1 MEAKAQAAAKPATVI
16 DSTVISI
23 DAGRVRPFAD
33 QPREY
38 FDPSDLISLELSI
51 KQRGQLQPGMVR
63 QLRGDRDHDFEL
75 VDGQRRWHAC
85 IQLGIPF
92 RAVIIEPKDDEDQYE
107 ISVAANFQRAAHTPM
122 EIAKAIER
130 ICTQGGRTEEYVGTL
145 FGKSGVWVN
154 LYRRLVRLAPE
165 LQAFVDMDRHSP
177 ERLQVNVAIELAR
190 LPKDV
195 QVETWAEIRARG
207 LTAVRAVDKIKRLL
221 VDESNEVERRKKPTD
236 HGRHLQRFIRVTI
249 QRADSTMDRMGPD
262 DLRLLVASLTKA
274 KKYEELRESLMTA
287 IGRLEVLH
295 RRLTEC
301 RAAMAS
307 QGSQTAPTPKP
318 EPLRAKTAPA
328 GPTLIYSHPMKCPK
342 CNSQGTRFRRWSNAN
357 VEKEYWECTAKGCLL
372 KISHYNI
379 KIDRTYQPEST
390 AASA

>member
-1 MEAKAQAAAKPATVI
+1 MKAQAAVKSTAVV

-23 DAGRVRPFAD
+23 DTGRVRPFAD

-38 FDPSDLISLELSI
+38 FDPNDLISLEMSI

-85 IQLGIPF
+85 SRLGVPF
-92 RAVIIEPKDDEDQYE
+92 RAVIINPKDEEDQYE
-107 ISVAANFQRAAHTPM
+107 ISVAANFQRAGHTPM
-122 EIAKAIER
+122 ETAQAIER
-130 ICTQGGRTEEYVGTL
+130 LCTRGRRTEEYVATL

-154 LYRRLVRLAPE
+154 LTRRLVHLAQE
-165 LQAFVDMDRHSP
+165 LQPFVDMDRHNP
-177 ERLQVNVAIELAR
+177 ERLQMIVAIELAR

-195 QVETWAEIRARG
+195 QVETWNEIRARG
-207 LTAVRAVDKIKRLL
+207 LTATRAIDKIKRLL
-221 VDESNEVERRKKPTD
+221 VDESNQVERRKKPTD
-236 HGRHLQRFIRVTI
+236 HGRNLQRFIRVTI
-249 QRADSTMDRMGPD
+249 QRADLTMDRMGPD
-262 DLRLLVASLTKA
+262 DMRLLVSSLTKA
-274 KKYEELRESLMTA
+274 KKYDEFRESLMTA

-307 QGSQTAPTPKP
+307 QAAATPKP
-318 EPLRAKTAPA
+318 EPLRAKTVPA

-357 VEKEYWECTAKGCLL
+357 PEKECWECTAKGCLL

-379 KIDRTYQPEST
+379 KIDRTYQPESST